1 MSSNRIA
8 TTVWTRL
15 KQLLLQAYG
24 LCIRVRV
31 KGEGRIAVPLHRHF
45 IVAANHLTGA
55 DSLVIQLA
63 LRTRLFFVTSARWL
77 ATRFTGFFMSNICDS
92 VPADTGAGFENLA
105 GVRKC
110 VRTLESGGSIG
121 IYPEGRLNR
130 EGRVDRIE
138 NGAAWLAAR
147 TGTPILPVYVRN
159 LKLGPEPWSRP
170 WLSEAWEGFFSV
182 VGNLLN
188 TDIEVVVG
196 EPIAPLE
203 GAAKDPDSLRSEV
216 ERLNIELRRSFDLL
230 AEPRVVDGLSI

>member
-1 MSSNRIA
+1 MSRKQMA
-8 TTVWTRL
+8 TTIWTRL
-15 KQLLLQAYG
+15 KQLLLRAYG
-24 LCIRVRV
+24 LCIRVKV
-31 KGEGRIAVPLHRHF
+31 IGHGRIALPLHRRF

-77 ATRFTGFFMSNICDS
+77 ATRFTRFFMSNMCDS
-92 VPADTGAGFENLA
+92 VPAETGAGFDNVA

-138 NGAAWLAAR
+138 DGAAWLAAR

-159 LKLGPEPWSRP
+159 LKLGPDPWSRP

-182 VGNLLN
+182 VSNLLN
-188 TDIEVVVG
+188 TEIEVEVG

-203 GAAKDPDSLRSEV
+203 GAARDPDSLRSEV
-216 ERLNIELRRSFDLL
+216 ERLNAELRRSFDLL
-230 AEPRVVDGLSI
+230 TGQAG

>member
-1 MSSNRIA
+1 MSRKRIA
-8 TTVWTRL
+8 TTIWTRL
-15 KQLLLQAYG
+15 KQLLLRAYG
-24 LCIRVRV
+24 LSIRIKVV
-31 KGEGRIAVPLHRHF
+31 GHGRIAVPLHQGF

-77 ATRFTGFFMSNICDS
+77 ATRSTRFFMSNVCDS
-92 VPADTGAGFENLA
+92 VPADTGAGFDNVA

-138 NGAAWLAAR
+138 SGAAWLAAR

-188 TDIEVVVG
+188 TEIEVVVG
-196 EPIAPLE
+196 DPIAPMA
-203 GAAKDPDSLRSEV
+203 GAAKDPDSLRCEV
-216 ERLNIELRRSFDLL
+216 ERLNAELRRSFDLL
-230 AEPRVVDGLSI
+230 AGQPG